1 MPRANPQERKR
12 KLKEKQARLKA
23 ELQRLEA
30 RERQADRKK
39 DARGKVLLGVVLLEI
54 IKNQPDRVNWCMKQI
69 RTYLGKSSD
78 LAFLKEL
85 YGFDLSTKPI
95 PPPSETQVSKPS

>member
-12 KLKEKQARLKA
+12 KLKEKAGAHQSRAATPGGPRARDVPQ
-23 ELQRLEA
+23 E
-30 RERQADRKK
+30 DT
-39 DARGKVLLGVVLLEI
+39 RGKVLLGVVLLEI

-85 YGFDLSTKPI
+85 YDFDLSTKPI

>member
-1 MPRANPQERKR
+1 MPRANPEERKA
-12 KLKEKQARLKA
+12 KLKEKKARLEA

-30 RERQADRKK
+30 RERETFRNK

-54 IKNQPDRVNWCMKQI
+54 IKHQPDRVNWCMKQI

-85 YGFDLSTKPI
+85 YDFDLSTTPI